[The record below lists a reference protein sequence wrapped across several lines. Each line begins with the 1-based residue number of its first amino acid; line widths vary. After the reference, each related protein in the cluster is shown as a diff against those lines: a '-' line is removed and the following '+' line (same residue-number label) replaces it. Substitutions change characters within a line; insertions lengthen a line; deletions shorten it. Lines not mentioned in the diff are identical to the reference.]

1 MSKLGRSISQV
12 NKSKKSANIQISN
25 TSVNKRPIGIK
36 TPIEKGSNAG
46 ETLFKMHFDLV
57 EQVKDNLRNLI
68 QTKKGE
74 RLGFPD
80 YGTNLQ
86 QIFSDRSL
94 SDQDIFD
101 IAMSEVKDVVS
112 KYMPTLS
119 LTNFKSGEVIKDSGN
134 TSIDGNGKVTN
145 INKEDV
151 ASARI
156 YKIDLD
162 FTIPVIGNNNQQVTL
177 FINAA
182 R

>member
-12 NKSKKSANIQISN
+12 NKSSKRNVNYVNDSNI
-25 TSVNKRPIGIK
+25 NKRPIGIK
-36 TPIEKGSNAG
+36 TPLEKGSVSG

-68 QTKKGE
+68 QTTKGE

-80 YGTNLQ
+80 FGTDLQ

-94 SDQDIFD
+94 TDEQIFE
-101 IAMSEVKDVVS
+101 IAMNEIKDAVD

-119 LTNFKSGEVIKDSGN
+119 LVNFKTGEIEKDSGT
-134 TSIDGNGKVTN
+134 TSLSGNGVITR
-145 INKEDV
+145 INKGTFSE
-151 ASARI
+151 ARI

-162 FTIPVIGNNNQQVTL
+162 FTIPIVNNIQQQITL